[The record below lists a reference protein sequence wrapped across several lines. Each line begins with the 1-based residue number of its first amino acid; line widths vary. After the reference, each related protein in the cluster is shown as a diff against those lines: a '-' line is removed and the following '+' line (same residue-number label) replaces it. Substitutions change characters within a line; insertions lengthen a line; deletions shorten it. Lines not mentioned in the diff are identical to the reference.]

1 MAYQVSARKY
11 RPGTFKEVVGQPF
24 VVQTLRQALL
34 QKRLAHAYLFF
45 GPRGVGKTTCARIL
59 AKAANCENLTPE
71 GDPCLTCD
79 SCRRFQEGRALNL
92 LELDAASHNSVE
104 DIRAIID
111 QVHLAPPQGRYMVY
125 IIDEVHMLS
134 TAAFNAFLK
143 TLEEPPPHAIFILAT
158 TEKHKVPATILSRCQ
173 RFDFRRLPTE
183 TIAQHLREIAHRE
196 GIEANDDALF
206 LIAAKSEGGLRDA
219 LSLFDQLV
227 SRLGSLTYQG
237 VLQALEVLDY
247 DAFFAVSE
255 ALRDLNA
262 EEALLSFRRYVAA
275 GYEPGTL
282 LMGLMEHFR
291 HLLLAQEAPQALSES
306 IPPNYQQRYRETAP
320 LYSRA
325 FLLHGLDILLEADR
339 RLTFTRA
346 PEIAVEVALSKI
358 ALLYQALQAAPSP
371 TPAAAASPQVATSQ
385 TPAPPPPP
393 PKSPAQKS
401 DASTGLVDLPQ
412 NLQEV
417 KKKS

>member
-1 MAYQVSARKY
+1 M
-11 RPGTFKEVVGQPF
+11 
-24 VVQTLRQALL
+24 
-34 QKRLAHAYLFF
+34 
-45 GPRGVGKTTCARIL
+45 
-59 AKAANCENLTPE
+59 
-71 GDPCLTCD
+71 
-79 SCRRFQEGRALNL
+79 
-92 LELDAASHNSVE
+92 
-104 DIRAIID
+104 
-111 QVHLAPPQGRYMVY
+111 
-125 IIDEVHMLS
+125 
-134 TAAFNAFLK
+134 
-143 TLEEPPPHAIFILAT
+143 
-158 TEKHKVPATILSRCQ
+158 
-173 RFDFRRLPTE
+173 
-183 TIAQHLREIAHRE
+183 REIAHRE

-255 ALRDLNA
+255 ALRHLNA

-346 PEIAVEVALSKI
+346 PEIAVEVPSVKSPCCTR
-358 ALLYQALQAAPSP
+358 LYRQPLRRRLPP
-371 TPAAAASPQVATSQ
+371 LRLRKWPLPRHLY
-385 TPAPPPPP
+385 PPPP
-393 PKSPAQKS
+393 PKSPPK
-401 DASTGLVDLPQ
+401 V
-412 NLQEV
+412 
-417 KKKS
+417 